1 MSKEN
6 LKITET
12 PVDRRQIELESQA
25 AQAKAARAA
34 ISWMARAAV
43 RLFNAPTTVF
53 EGAEGKGV
61 SVGRSYRKRL
71 RTMKRDS
78 VSTSTF

>member
-6 LKITET
+6 LKFTET
-12 PVDRRQIELESQA
+12 PLDRRQIELESRA

-34 ISWMARAAV
+34 MSWLAQAV
-43 RLFNAPTTVF
+43 VRVFNAPTAVF
-53 EGAEGKGV
+53 EGAESKGV
-61 SVGRSYRKRL
+61 SVGRNYRKRL

-78 VSTSTF
+78 VSTSMF